1 MKTSYQKPD
10 AGTQSFIDAMRDVG
24 WGRIE
29 GALIRSGIPRMT
41 KKTKRLKSF
50 RGNRSDTTDTS
61 CWKHRVLH
69 AQHHKFFTYC
79 HCVGDGLLPRIEI
92 ADGLP
97 IYWKE
102 AVSKLG

>member
-1 MKTSYQKPD
+1 MNTSKKKPD
-10 AGTQSFIDAMRDVG
+10 DHTQSVIDEMRDLG
-24 WGRIE
+24 WGRLEHVTIH
-29 GALIRSGIPRMT
+29 GGVPRMT

-50 RGNRSDTTDTS
+50 RGKHGDTTDTS
-61 CWKHRVLH
+61 SWKHRVLH

-79 HCVGDGLLPRIEI
+79 HRVGDGLLPRIEI

-102 AVSKLG
+102 AVNKIG